1 MMRENTTPLSG
12 AFFKMLLAGGVIGA
26 VIALIFAVA
35 GWLNP
40 SPLAVT
46 ASIWAPVYG
55 FFMGLV
61 VAASAAAPAIGL
73 HTLAAAKAP
82 KLRAAAAAFGGA
94 VGPVAAFSLVMG
106 VSLAAAQM
114 AAIWWML
121 LLPVASLAAVYFT
134 RPLRQ
139 PEQQGVALDSSQP

>member
-1 MMRENTTPLSG
+1 MRENTTPLSG
-12 AFFKMLLAGGVIGA
+12 AFFKMVLAGGVIGA
-26 VIALIFAVA
+26 VIVLTFAVA

-46 ASIWAPVYG
+46 ASIWAPVSG
-55 FFMGLV
+55 FFIGLV

-73 HTLAAAKAP
+73 HALAAAKAP

-94 VGPVAAFSLVMG
+94 AGPVAAFSLVMG
-106 VSLAAAQM
+106 VSLADARV
-114 AAIWWML
+114 AAIWWMLL

-134 RPLRQ
+134 RPLRE
-139 PEQQGVALDSSQP
+139 PEQQGIALDSSQP